1 MLCYAQALRNGFA
14 YGINGYLSPLMQAK
28 RVLLVAAW
36 YKLNSLYTL
45 SVAGCVVLMHHDV
58 VKALGVLF

>member
-1 MLCYAQALRNGFA
+1 MDLPTESTA
-14 YGINGYLSPLMQAK
+14 YLPPEMQAK
-28 RVLLVAAW
+28 RALLVAAW

-58 VKALGVLF
+58 VKALGMLF